1 MCDTL
6 GVADIGTICDPNK
19 SCSVIEDEGLQAAY
33 TLAHELGKRCH
44 AQDYSVVSEG
54 SASSKPRCTQV
65 LRDMQPLTFSQ
76 FPLIILTEELDAN
89 RYWAFSTP
97 TLSMRPDDQNSGLD
111 HCQSSP
117 GKCQNMKQIL
127 RQSCDAVSGENSGK
141 INGKESSV

>member
-33 TLAHELGKRCH
+33 TLAHELGKRCP

-54 SASSKPRCTQV
+54 STSSKPRCTQV

-76 FPLIILTEELDAN
+76 FPLIILT
-89 RYWAFSTP
+89 
-97 TLSMRPDDQNSGLD
+97 
-111 HCQSSP
+111 
-117 GKCQNMKQIL
+117 K
-127 RQSCDAVSGENSGK
+127 
-141 INGKESSV
+141 